1 MNAALISA
9 LAALSG
15 SAMGGVAPI
24 VTNYLIQR
32 SATERELLTQE
43 LRERQTLYSEFIKF
57 GVPLYVDVTTK
68 NPNQEKVEDLV
79 QLYALVSR
87 IRLYASAPVIEAA
100 QAFAALVTQRYG
112 AAGISLDELRN
123 AAIAPH
129 IDPLHAFSDR
139 CREELREIFRHRS
152 PVIS

>member
-1 MNAALISA
+1 MNEALISA

-24 VTNYLIQR
+24 VSNYLIQK
-32 SATERELLTQE
+32 SLTERELLTRE
-43 LRERQTLYSEFIKF
+43 LSERQALYSDFIKF
-57 GVPLYVDVTTK
+57 GVALYVDVTTK
-68 NPNQEKVEDLV
+68 DPNEEKVDGLV

-100 QAFAALVTQRYG
+100 QEFAALVTKRYG
-112 AAGISLDELRN
+112 SAAISIEDLRN
-123 AAIAPH
+123 AAIASH
-129 IDPLHAFSDR
+129 IDPLHAFSNR
-139 CREELREIFRHRS
+139 CRDELREIFRHRS